1 MFGWLFLPSRL
12 RDYPPAESP
21 WADGDADAV
30 LTRVMAMKEVRLAR
44 LSGLLVHA
52 GIDLPAGLADKSP
65 RPLCEA
71 LDAWVDRDWPALA
84 RRLPRGF
91 QQPRQGPWSD
101 QERLPFSIALDTG
114 LALGELLRRHR
125 PGFVWGV
132 DRFDDHVV
140 DDESGANDV
149 VVLDPTL
156 PADASDPLVFDAF
169 AAAYSRLL
177 DLAYEL
183 GSDWTFCDAIA
194 RQLHDGPGWPDIT
207 AP

>member
-1 MFGWLFLPSRL
+1 MFGRHFLSSRL

-21 WADGDADAV
+21 WADGDPDAALARV
-30 LTRVMAMKEVRLAR
+30 LATKEVRLAR
-44 LSGLLVHA
+44 LSGLLAHA
-52 GIDLPAGLADKSP
+52 GIDLPAGLAGKSP

-84 RRLPRGF
+84 ECLPRGF
-91 QQPRQGPWSD
+91 RQPRQGAWND
-101 QERLPFSIALDTG
+101 QERLPFSVALDTG

-125 PGFVWGV
+125 PGLAWGV

-149 VVLDPTL
+149 VVLDPSL
-156 PADASDPLVFDAF
+156 AADAGDPLVFDAF
-169 AAAYSRLL
+169 GTAYSRLL
-177 DLAYEL
+177 DLACKL
-183 GSDWTFCDAIA
+183 GPWTFCDAIA

-207 AP
+207 AL